1 MPSTR
6 WPVWAGGG
14 DRWFCSR
21 CRCPVR
27 TLPPS
32 REDPG
37 PANDRGMVW
46 PPQKPPL
53 ANRRRG
59 NWHRRP
65 REQEMSGRSPCEAG
79 SCSVSSA
86 LSGNRLPNYG
96 AVPAALSSCWACCC
110 PLPRVLTA
118 SLGPG
123 HLLPVPEGTRQ
134 LPGERPPCCSP
145 VQVCGCRCS
154 HQPGLACRGAAA
166 RSLPHSWALSSS
178 KVTVQ
183 AEPRPGLPVL

>member
-21 CRCPVR
+21 CCCPVH

-53 ANRRRG
+53 ASRRRG

-96 AVPAALSSCWACCC
+96 AVPAALSSCWACCYPPPGSSQRLWARGICC
-110 PLPRVLTA
+110 PFQKAQGSCPERGRPAAPLSRCVAAGVPTSQAWHAGEPRLD
-118 SLGPG
+118 
-123 HLLPVPEGTRQ
+123 
-134 LPGERPPCCSP
+134 PCP
-145 VQVCGCRCS
+145 T
-154 HQPGLACRGAAA
+154 PGLSPPQR
-166 RSLPHSWALSSS
+166 
-178 KVTVQ
+178 
-183 AEPRPGLPVL
+183 